1 VSAAASSYL
10 YIGLQRDHERLNALE
25 KEIAHLNQ
33 IIGEASPKGEVRPQ
47 VPAIE
52 VKVTP
57 EDVLL
62 PASGKQLMASE
73 VQNSENKRVKWS
85 INPPGLGS
93 ISSTG
98 MYKAPASVRQETQ
111 VTVIATSL
119 ANPSVSGSAHI
130 TLWPNGHP
138 APLDIDVRPKGQSLR
153 PSESWAFRAYVTGA
167 GSHEVIWSIDPAD
180 RGSINPKT
188 GSYTAPSTLPDK
200 NATVMII
207 ATSEADPTKKATL
220 IVTLVPAPSPKNDGA
235 SGGSTATGDGQPAI
249 PENSP
254 LEVKADRTALSE
266 GEHAKLTA
274 DTGGTEEKDVDW
286 SLNVGAVGSITAGEF
301 IAPPE
306 IKAGGD
312 SVTITAAT
320 KTVPKR
326 SGSVTITLTPK
337 NAQSN
342 LQQ

>member
-1 VSAAASSYL
+1 VPQPRQPPPGTSTSFYLAAMLVFVMVVSAAASSYL

-220 IVTLVPAPSPKNDGA
+220 IVTHHGSGRAARVWLTLDGA
-235 SGGSTATGDGQPAI
+235 VRTTAVPDVQQVSELAAST
-249 PENSP
+249 
-254 LEVKADRTALSE
+254 LRTE
-266 GEHAKLTA
+266 C
-274 DTGGTEEKDVDW
+274 
-286 SLNVGAVGSITAGEF
+286 N
-301 IAPPE
+301 P
-306 IKAGGD
+306 
-312 SVTITAAT
+312 
-320 KTVPKR
+320 
-326 SGSVTITLTPK
+326 
-337 NAQSN
+337 Q
-342 LQQ
+342 